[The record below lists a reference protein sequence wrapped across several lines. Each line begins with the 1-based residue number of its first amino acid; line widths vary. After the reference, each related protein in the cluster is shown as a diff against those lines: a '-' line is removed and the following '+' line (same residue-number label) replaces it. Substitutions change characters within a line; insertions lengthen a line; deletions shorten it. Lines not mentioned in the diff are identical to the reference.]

1 MTTANEGVCN
11 WWSGNTAPIPS
22 SFYHSIMVIPR

>member
-22 SFYHSIMVIPR
+22 SFYHSIMVILR